1 MKRIVWS
8 LLFLLAAGLITLRSL
23 ALAQDAEQIPQAP
36 LHGYYTYG
44 KLRGVTTEQA
54 MRGAA
59 AATSIPL
66 FSYSVTSSRDSNHY
80 TGVMVGRSP
89 FFHGARTTNI
99 PAVIIPIKFTMADH
113 ETGGATVFDPSATD
127 ATCSPHGPAL
137 TLFQNSPILKAVN
150 FTMPFPPNL
159 DGVNVGSG
167 QYLDE
172 FQRANFWSSVSVTG
186 DRFHTVLFPVTTLPV
201 QSVSVP
207 TGHGKGYN
215 AAADFG
221 GCGSLGGLDGS
232 WWDPVIFVG
241 GSGGEAQ
248 TLIAN
253 LTSAG
258 KISPTQFPIFLF
270 YNVIM
275 NATGESACSSGCALG
290 YHNSEF
296 SPVQTYGVADWD
308 TTGVFT
314 SGVQT
319 TGNSSVLAHEVGEWM
334 DDPLGNNPTPLWG
347 HIGQVSGCQNNLEVG
362 DPLSGTIVPPVLL
375 GSMNYDLQELAFFSW
390 FYGTPTTGVSS
401 DFSNNDTFDGDAGAV
416 CF

>member
-66 FSYSVTSSRDSNHY
+66 FSYSVTSTRDSNHY
-80 TGVMVGRSP
+80 SGVMVGRSP
-89 FFHGARTTNI
+89 FFHGARTVNI
-99 PAVIIPIKFTMADH
+99 PVVIIPVKFTMTDH
-113 ETGGATVFDPSATD
+113 ETGAQVFDPTATD
-127 ATCSPHGPAL
+127 ATCSPHGSAL
-137 TLFQNSPILKAVN
+137 TVFQNSPILNPVN
-150 FTMPFPPNL
+150 FTMPFS
-159 DGVNVGSG
+159 GGINVGSG
-167 QYLDE
+167 QYIDE

-186 DRFHTVLFPVTTLPV
+186 NRYHTVLSPVTTLPV
-201 QSVSVP
+201 QAVTVP
-207 TGHGKGYN
+207 AGHGKGYN
-215 AAADFG
+215 SSDFG
-221 GCGSLGGLDGS
+221 GGFCGALGGLDGS
-232 WWDPVIFVG
+232 WWDPAIFVG

-275 NATGESACSSGCALG
+275 NATGESACGSGCALG

-308 TTGVFT
+308 TTKLFT
-314 SGVQT
+314 SPGST
-319 TGNSSVLAHEVGEWM
+319 TGNSSVMAHEVGEWM
-334 DDPLGNNPTPLWG
+334 DDPLGSNPVPLFG

-362 DPLSGTIVPPVLL
+362 DALSGTVVPPVLL
-375 GSMNYDLQELAFFSW
+375 NSMNYDLQELVFFSW
-390 FYGTPTTGVSS
+390 FYGAPSIAVDST
-401 DFSNNDTFDGDAGAV
+401 FSNNGTFSSDAGPI
-416 CF
+416 CM